1 MKGMDTSSPEPTAK
15 RSEKREV
22 SPLLK
27 IILEMGPLIVFFFAN
42 SRAVQ
47 LQEAFPSLLA
57 LGDPIF
63 VATAMFMVAL
73 GISLALSYA
82 LTRTLPLLPVVTFV
96 FVVLMGGLTIWLQN
110 DTFIKLKPTITNT
123 LFGSAILIGLAF
135 GRNFLRLVL
144 DTAFNM
150 DDEGWNKLALRW
162 GLFFFVLAAINE
174 IVWRGF
180 STEFWVAFKVWGVM
194 PITILF
200 TATQI
205 PLIQRHSLDEDDGD
219 TEDTAGA

>member
-1 MKGMDTSSPEPTAK
+1 MEAMENSETATRPIK
-15 RSEKREV
+15 EKREV

-27 IILEMGPLIVFFFAN
+27 LVLEMGPLIVFFFAN

-47 LQEAFPSLLA
+47 LQASFPFLQS

-63 VATAMFMVAL
+63 VATALFMVAL
-73 GISLALSYA
+73 GISLVVSYA

-110 DTFIKLKPTITNT
+110 DTFIKLKPTITNC
-123 LFGSAILIGLAF
+123 LFGAAILTGLMF

-144 DTAFNM
+144 DSAFNM
-150 DDEGWNKLALRW
+150 DEDGWNKLALRW

-194 PITILF
+194 PLTILF

-205 PLIQRHSLDEDDGD
+205 PLIQRHSLDEDDEEGG
-219 TEDTAGA
+219 EEASV